1 MARPEL
7 GGSSRANDRPLLQK
21 LGVRA
26 GARVSLIGLED
37 AWFRNLLGEV
47 TDDVATRLRPESDL
61 IFYEVRH
68 VRDLFELPDLRDAL
82 TENGAI
88 WVLREKG
95 PDRVVLDTDVID
107 AAVASGLVDNKI
119 VSFSDRLAAMR
130 LVIPLAMR
138 GQQRAVRS

>member
-26 GARVSLIGLED
+26 GARVSLVGLEEG
-37 AWFRNLLGEV
+37 WFRDLLGEV